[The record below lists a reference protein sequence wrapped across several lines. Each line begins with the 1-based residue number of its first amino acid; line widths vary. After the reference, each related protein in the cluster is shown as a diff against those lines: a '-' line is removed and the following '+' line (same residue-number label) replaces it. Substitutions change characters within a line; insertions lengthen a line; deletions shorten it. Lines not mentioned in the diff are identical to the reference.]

1 MLLFLFFL
9 FFQNTEGNIK
19 SNYKYELLLHMQNL
33 KLNQDVNF
41 VDHFFFKMMQL
52 RPCFQIISNF
62 CHSIVIFNG
71 TLFYFWKY
79 FSQNREKDKNIG
91 R

>member
-19 SNYKYELLLHMQNL
+19 SNYKYEILLHMQNL

-41 VDHFFFKMMQL
+41 VDHFFF
-52 RPCFQIISNF
+52 
-62 CHSIVIFNG
+62 
-71 TLFYFWKY
+71 
-79 FSQNREKDKNIG
+79 
-91 R
+91 